1 MEAFFQALLGGLV
14 LGLIYIAI
22 AVGLTII
29 FGTLRLVNFA
39 HGAFYAIGAYVGLVV
54 AQHVGLLW
62 AFIAAPI
69 AVALFA
75 VLLDRLVLRN
85 FYDKEPTSQ
94 LLVTFG
100 IALVVEET
108 LRFIFGSTTQQYVM
122 PAALQG
128 SVTLGPIEY
137 PAYRLLFAAGV
148 IVMLVLV
155 WLFIER
161 TNYGLIVRAGIR
173 DRVMVQLLG
182 GNIRRASTI
191 VFALGAAVAGLVGAA
206 RNTGASPLAFISA
219 RYSPASSTIM
229 SVSSTPSAPASF
241 AALQI
246 YGIDPPTGF
255 FFLVPSFVVVVV
267 GGLGSFWG
275 AVLGG
280 LLIGELQSLTNLA
293 YAPASNVV
301 IYLCMALV
309 LLLRPQGLLGESEVI
324 KQ

>member
-1 MEAFFQALLGGLV
+1 VEAFFQAVLGGLV
-14 LGLIYIAI
+14 LGLIYVAI

-39 HGAFYAIGAYVGLVV
+39 HGAFYAIGAYVGLVI
-54 AQHVGLLW
+54 AQHIGVGW
-62 AFIAAPI
+62 AFVAAPI

-75 VLLDRLVLRN
+75 ILLDRVVLRS
-85 FYDKEPTSQ
+85 FYDKEPTAQ

-108 LRFIFGSTTQQYVM
+108 LRLIFGATTQQYKM
-122 PAALQG
+122 PESLQG
-128 SVTLGPIEY
+128 SITLGPITY

-148 IVMLVLV
+148 IVMLALV

-173 DRVMVQLLG
+173 DRIMVQLLG
-182 GNIRRASTI
+182 GNIRQASTI
-191 VFALGAAVAGLVGAA
+191 VFALGAAIAGLVGAA
-206 RNTGASPLAFISA
+206 ATPI
-219 RYSPASSTIM
+219 YS
-229 SVSSTPSAPASF
+229 
-241 AALQI
+241 
-246 YGIDPPTGF
+246 IDPATGF
-255 FFLVPSFVVVVV
+255 AFLVPSFVVVVV

-309 LLLRPQGLLGESEVI
+309 LLFRPQGLLGESEVI
-324 KQ
+324 RQ

>member
-14 LGLIYIAI
+14 LGLIYVAI

-39 HGAFYAIGAYVGLVV
+39 HGAFYAIGAYVGLVI
-54 AQHVGLLW
+54 AQHIGVGW
-62 AFIAAPI
+62 AFVAAPI

-75 VLLDRLVLRN
+75 VLLDRLVLRS
-85 FYDKEPTSQ
+85 FYDKEPTAQ

-108 LRFIFGSTTQQYVM
+108 LRLIFGATTQQYQM
-122 PAALQG
+122 PEALQG
-128 SVTLGPIEY
+128 SVTLGPITY
-137 PAYRLLFAAGV
+137 PAYRLLFAGGV
-148 IVMLVLV
+148 IVMLALV

-182 GNIRRASTI
+182 GNIRQASTI
-191 VFALGAAVAGLVGAA
+191 VFALGAAIAGLVGAA
-206 RNTGASPLAFISA
+206 ATPI
-219 RYSPASSTIM
+219 YS
-229 SVSSTPSAPASF
+229 
-241 AALQI
+241 
-246 YGIDPPTGF
+246 IDPGTGF
-255 FFLVPSFVVVVV
+255 AFLVPSFVVVVV

-324 KQ
+324 RQ

>member
-1 MEAFFQALLGGLV
+1 MEALFQALLGGLV

-39 HGAFYAIGAYVGLVV
+39 HGAFYAIGAYVGLVI
-54 AQHVGLLW
+54 AQRIGLGW

-75 VLLDRLVLRN
+75 VLLDRLVLRS

-108 LRFIFGSTTQQYVM
+108 LRLIFGATTQQYKM
-122 PAALQG
+122 PLSLQG
-128 SVTLGPIEY
+128 SFTLGPIEY
-137 PAYRLLFAAGV
+137 PAYRLLFAGGV
-148 IVMLVLV
+148 IVMLALV
-155 WLFIER
+155 WLFIEK
-161 TNYGLIVRAGIR
+161 TNYGLIVRAGVR

-182 GNIRRASTI
+182 GNIRQASTI
-191 VFALGAAVAGLVGAA
+191 VFALGAAIAGLVGAA
-206 RNTGASPLAFISA
+206 ATPI
-219 RYSPASSTIM
+219 YS
-229 SVSSTPSAPASF
+229 
-241 AALQI
+241 
-246 YGIDPPTGF
+246 IDPATGF
-255 FFLVPSFVVVVV
+255 AFLVPSFVVVVV

-275 AVLGG
+275 AILGG

-309 LLLRPQGLLGESEVI
+309 LLFRPQGLLGESEVI
-324 KQ
+324 RQS

>member
-1 MEAFFQALLGGLV
+1 MEAIFQALLGGLV

-39 HGAFYAIGAYVGLVV
+39 HGAFYAIGAYIGLVV
-54 AQHVGLLW
+54 AQHIGVVW

-69 AVALFA
+69 GVALFA
-75 VLLDRLVLRN
+75 VFLDRVLLRT
-85 FYDKEPTSQ
+85 FYDKAPTAQ

-108 LRFIFGSTTQQYVM
+108 LRLIFGATTQQYAM
-122 PAALQG
+122 PDALSG
-128 SVTLGPIEY
+128 SVTLGPITY
-137 PAYRLLFAAGV
+137 PVYRLLFAAGV
-148 IVMLVLV
+148 VVMLLLV
-155 WLFIER
+155 WLFIEK

-182 GNIRRASTI
+182 GNIQQASSI
-191 VFALGAAVAGLVGAA
+191 VFALGAAIAGLVGAA
-206 RNTGASPLAFISA
+206 ATPI
-219 RYSPASSTIM
+219 YS
-229 SVSSTPSAPASF
+229 
-241 AALQI
+241 
-246 YGIDPPTGF
+246 IDPATGF
-255 FFLVPSFVVVVV
+255 AFLVPSFVVVVV

-280 LLIGELQSLTNLA
+280 ILIGELQSLTNLA
-293 YAPASNVV
+293 YPPASQVV

-324 KQ
+324 RQ

>member
-1 MEAFFQALLGGLV
+1 VEALFQAMLGGLV

-39 HGAFYAIGAYVGLVV
+39 HGAFYAIGAYVGLVI
-54 AQHVGLLW
+54 AQHIGIGW

-75 VLLDRLVLRN
+75 VLLDRLVLRT

-100 IALVVEET
+100 IALVVEES
-108 LRFIFGSTTQQYVM
+108 LRLIFGATTQQYAM
-122 PAALQG
+122 PVALQG
-128 SVTLGPIEY
+128 SITLGPITY
-137 PAYRLLFAAGV
+137 PAYRLLFAGGV
-148 IVMLVLV
+148 ILMLVLV
-155 WLFIER
+155 WLFIEK

-182 GNIRRASTI
+182 GNIRLASSI
-191 VFALGAAVAGLVGAA
+191 VFALGAAIAGLVGAA
-206 RNTGASPLAFISA
+206 A
-219 RYSPASSTIM
+219 
-229 SVSSTPSAPASF
+229 TP
-241 AALQI
+241 I
-246 YGIDPPTGF
+246 YGIDPATGF
-255 FFLVPSFVVVVV
+255 AFLVPSFVVVVV

-293 YAPASNVV
+293 YAPASSVV

-309 LLLRPQGLLGESEVI
+309 LLFRPQGLLGESEVI
-324 KQ
+324 RQS

>member
-1 MEAFFQALLGGLV
+1 VEAVFQAMLGGLV

-39 HGAFYAIGAYVGLVV
+39 HGAFYAIGAYVGLVI
-54 AQHVGLLW
+54 AQHIGLVW
-62 AFIAAPI
+62 AFVAAPI
-69 AVALFA
+69 AVTLFA
-75 VLLDRLVLRN
+75 VLLDRLVLRS

-108 LRFIFGSTTQQYVM
+108 LRLTFGSTTQQYVM
-122 PAALQG
+122 PLALQG
-128 SVTLGPIEY
+128 SATLGPIEY
-137 PAYRLLFAAGV
+137 PAYRLFFAGGV

-161 TNYGLIVRAGIR
+161 TNYGLIVRAGVR
-173 DRVMVQLLG
+173 DRIMVQLLG
-182 GNIRRASTI
+182 GNIRRASTV
-191 VFALGAAVAGLVGAA
+191 VFALGGAIAGLVGAA
-206 RNTGASPLAFISA
+206 A
-219 RYSPASSTIM
+219 
-229 SVSSTPSAPASF
+229 TP
-241 AALQI
+241 I
-246 YGIDPPTGF
+246 YGIDPGTGF
-255 FFLVPSFVVVVV
+255 AFLVPSFVVVVV

>member
-1 MEAFFQALLGGLV
+1 MEAFFQAMLGGLI

-39 HGAFYAIGAYVGLVV
+39 HGAFYAIGAYIGLVV
-54 AQHVGLLW
+54 AQHIGVVW

-69 AVALFA
+69 GVALFA
-75 VLLDRLVLRN
+75 VFLDRVLLRS
-85 FYDKEPTSQ
+85 FYDKAPTAQ

-100 IALVVEET
+100 IALVVEES
-108 LRFIFGSTTQQYVM
+108 LRLIFGATTQQYSM
-122 PAALQG
+122 PEALQG
-128 SVTLGPIEY
+128 SVTLGPITY

-182 GNIRRASTI
+182 GNIQQASSV
-191 VFALGAAVAGLVGAA
+191 VFALGAAIAGLVGAA
-206 RNTGASPLAFISA
+206 ATPI
-219 RYSPASSTIM
+219 YS
-229 SVSSTPSAPASF
+229 
-241 AALQI
+241 
-246 YGIDPPTGF
+246 IDPATGF
-255 FFLVPSFVVVVV
+255 AFLVPSFVVVVV

-280 LLIGELQSLTNLA
+280 ILIGELQSLTNLV
-293 YAPASNVV
+293 YAPASQVV

-309 LLLRPQGLLGESEVI
+309 LLFRPQGLLGESEVI
-324 KQ
+324 RQ

>member
-1 MEAFFQALLGGLV
+1 VEAFFEALLGGLV
-14 LGLIYIAI
+14 LGLIYVAI

-39 HGAFYAIGAYVGLVV
+39 HGAFYAIGAYVGLVI
-54 AQHVGLLW
+54 AQRIGVGW

-75 VLLDRLVLRN
+75 VLLDRLVLRQ
-85 FYDKEPTSQ
+85 FYDKEPTAQ

-108 LRFIFGSTTQQYVM
+108 LRLIFGATTQQYQM
-122 PAALQG
+122 PDALQG
-128 SVTLGPIEY
+128 SVSLGFFTY
-137 PAYRLLFAAGV
+137 PAYRLLFAGGV
-148 IVMLVLV
+148 ILMLALV

-182 GNIRRASTI
+182 GNIRQASTI
-191 VFALGAAVAGLVGAA
+191 VFALGAAIAGLVGAA
-206 RNTGASPLAFISA
+206 ATPI
-219 RYSPASSTIM
+219 YS
-229 SVSSTPSAPASF
+229 
-241 AALQI
+241 
-246 YGIDPPTGF
+246 IDPATGF
-255 FFLVPSFVVVVV
+255 AFLVPSFVVVVV

-324 KQ
+324 RQ

>member
-1 MEAFFQALLGGLV
+1 MEATFQALLGGLV

-39 HGAFYAIGAYVGLVV
+39 HGAFYAIGAYVGLVI
-54 AQHVGLLW
+54 AQHIGVVW
-62 AFIAAPI
+62 AFVAAPI

-75 VLLDRLVLRN
+75 VLLDRLVLRT
-85 FYDKEPTSQ
+85 FYDKAPTAQ

-108 LRFIFGSTTQQYVM
+108 LRLIFGATTQQYAM
-122 PAALQG
+122 PDALSG
-128 SVTLGPIEY
+128 SVTLGPITY

-148 IVMLVLV
+148 VVMLVLV
-155 WLFIER
+155 WLFVEK

-182 GNIRRASTI
+182 GNIQQASSV
-191 VFALGAAVAGLVGAA
+191 VFALGAAIAGLVGAA
-206 RNTGASPLAFISA
+206 ATPI
-219 RYSPASSTIM
+219 YS
-229 SVSSTPSAPASF
+229 
-241 AALQI
+241 
-246 YGIDPPTGF
+246 IDPATGF
-255 FFLVPSFVVVVV
+255 AFLVPSFVVVVV

-280 LLIGELQSLTNLA
+280 ILIGELQSLTNLV
-293 YAPASNVV
+293 YAPASQVV

-324 KQ
+324 RQ

>member
-1 MEAFFQALLGGLV
+1 VEAFFQALLGGLV
-14 LGLIYIAI
+14 LGLIYVAI

-54 AQHVGLLW
+54 AQHIGVGW
-62 AFIAAPI
+62 AFVAAPI

-75 VLLDRLVLRN
+75 VLLDRLVLRS
-85 FYDKEPTSQ
+85 FYDKEPTAQ

-108 LRFIFGSTTQQYVM
+108 LRLIFGATTQQYKM
-122 PAALQG
+122 PESLQG
-128 SVTLGPIEY
+128 SVTLGPITY
-137 PAYRLLFAAGV
+137 PAYRLLFAGGV
-148 IVMLVLV
+148 IVMLALV

-173 DRVMVQLLG
+173 DRIMVQLLG
-182 GNIRRASTI
+182 GNIRAASTI
-191 VFALGAAVAGLVGAA
+191 VFALGAAIAGLVGAA
-206 RNTGASPLAFISA
+206 ATPI
-219 RYSPASSTIM
+219 YS
-229 SVSSTPSAPASF
+229 
-241 AALQI
+241 
-246 YGIDPPTGF
+246 IDPGTGF
-255 FFLVPSFVVVVV
+255 AFLVPSFVVVVV

-324 KQ
+324 RQ